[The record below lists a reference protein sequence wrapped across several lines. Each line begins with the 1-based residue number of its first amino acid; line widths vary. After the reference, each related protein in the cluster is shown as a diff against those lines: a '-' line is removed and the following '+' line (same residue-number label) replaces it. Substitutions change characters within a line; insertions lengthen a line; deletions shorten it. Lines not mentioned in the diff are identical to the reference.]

1 MQSNHD
7 EKFGDAHEFASSEIR
22 YRLTS
27 TDYTRGKRRID
38 RYSITLSPVE
48 RHGAED
54 IAFEQGNIHRII
66 LEINRSFR
74 WPSRGEAILAKRD
87 ANTFFPSLAIISL
100 ASKVKTE
107 AQLGR
112 SVGFISEFRECRAGC
127 DNKSLVSTEAG
138 RFGNTKED
146 RQQRTWD
153 GKSIASASQA
163 SHLLLDHTRYLPTF
177 RINITLDSRHFFHH
191 RYKAE
196 INYASRS
203 FFPTS
208 PTCVV
213 QPRTYTLSIFT
224 TASSILLASI
234 RLASRSS

>member
-1 MQSNHD
+1 MARRSWRNV
-7 EKFGDAHEFASSEIR
+7 
-22 YRLTS
+22 
-27 TDYTRGKRRID
+27 TR
-38 RYSITLSPVE
+38 
-48 RHGAED
+48 
-54 IAFEQGNIHRII
+54 I
-66 LEINRSFR
+66 L
-74 WPSRGEAILAKRD
+74 
-87 ANTFFPSLAIISL
+87 FFPSLAIISL

-107 AQLGR
+107 AQFGR
-112 SVGFISEFRECRAGC
+112 SVGFISEFRECRPGC

-203 FFPTS
+203 FFPSS